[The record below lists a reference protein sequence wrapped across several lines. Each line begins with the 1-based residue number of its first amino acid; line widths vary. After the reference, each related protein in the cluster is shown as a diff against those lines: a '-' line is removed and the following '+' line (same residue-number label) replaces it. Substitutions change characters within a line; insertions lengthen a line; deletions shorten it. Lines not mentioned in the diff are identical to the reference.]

1 MILFG
6 LLVLLAAAF
15 ELGVRLVSRGHWRKL
30 GEAAEHELAVGGLPG
45 LLRARAAALRG
56 AAHMPDNAENAAT
69 LALSNAML
77 ASEYGLETTSAAL
90 LAVDVVERAPRASRR
105 ARSLALAS
113 RALVAATAGDPAGAE
128 PLARQSLSLG
138 QEQAAPQFALGRV
151 RFRQGDPVAASHA
164 FRAALL
170 REPDFVEARVAWA
183 ESELELG
190 ERTRAR
196 DVLLATSPRTRDQ
209 SRARLLLAELSP
221 PSLDSRSDPG
231 AWQGACVRDEAVS
244 PFVAASCDLV
254 RAERAWRSQDRGR
267 AVEFADS
274 AGRRRPADPRLLG
287 RAAQLLA
294 SLGAVDRA
302 SSCLDEATR
311 LASANLPSLTW
322 AKIAIELG
330 RGHLADPPGNLAR
343 SSSPVASLLLARVAL
358 ASGGIQAL
366 GAIMPELRKQ
376 DWTSELASLALLSD
390 GNAGV
395 AAESDPA
402 LADPVRSYVE
412 GLRARLAGKP
422 LLAASLLGRALHG
435 HGDAC
440 RAAGEYLA
448 VSRAL
453 GRAPDA
459 DAFAPLEKENAH
471 CVNLPAASAA
481 SQRVGD
487 RPGKPSARKGTGS
500 R

>member
-1 MILFG
+1 
-6 LLVLLAAAF
+6 
-15 ELGVRLVSRGHWRKL
+15 
-30 GEAAEHELAVGGLPG
+30 
-45 LLRARAAALRG
+45 
-56 AAHMPDNAENAAT
+56 MPDNAENAAT

-196 DVLLATSPRTRDQ
+196 DVLLAASPRTRDQ

-254 RAERAWRSQDRGR
+254 RAERAWRSQDSRPGRRVRRFLPGVVGPQIHGFSGARPSYSRPWARSTGLHRAWTRPRDLPARISLPHMGEDRYRARSRPPGRPSRESGPVVLARGVPAAGTR
-267 AVEFADS
+267 GSGVRRDPG
-274 AGRRRPADPRLLG
+274 AGRDHART
-287 RAAQLLA
+287 AQTGLDLRTCVA
-294 SLGAVDRA
+294 GA
-302 SSCLDEATR
+302 
-311 LASANLPSLTW
+311 
-322 AKIAIELG
+322 
-330 RGHLADPPGNLAR
+330 
-343 SSSPVASLLLARVAL
+343 
-358 ASGGIQAL
+358 
-366 GAIMPELRKQ
+366 
-376 DWTSELASLALLSD
+376 
-390 GNAGV
+390 
-395 AAESDPA
+395 
-402 LADPVRSYVE
+402 
-412 GLRARLAGKP
+412 
-422 LLAASLLGRALHG
+422 
-435 HGDAC
+435 
-440 RAAGEYLA
+440 
-448 VSRAL
+448 AL
-453 GRAPDA
+453 GR
-459 DAFAPLEKENAH
+459 ERG
-471 CVNLPAASAA
+471 CRS
-481 SQRVGD
+481 RV
-487 RPGKPSARKGTGS
+487 
-500 R
+500 